1 MNLTHKITSM
11 RSPGALKTLVAA
23 STLVFAS
30 LGAQAACEYSVSN
43 QWQGGFTA
51 TITITNDTNS
61 SVNSWGVD
69 WEYAGDNRITN
80 SWNATTSGSNPYSAS
95 NLAWNGNL
103 GVGSS
108 VSFGFQG
115 SGGNAEIPTLTGAL
129 CEAVDIPAS
138 SSSSS
143 ESTTSSTITVSS
155 SSTITVSSSSTDT
168 SGCNEFC
175 DWYGE
180 IRPLCQN
187 QDSGWGWENGAC
199 IGANTCENQYGDGSI
214 VRSCYVISS
223 SESTSESSSSEPES
237 SSSAAAES
245 SSSIDT
251 IISSSSESSSSA
263 AVISSSSSV
272 IISSSSS
279 SSSIVSSSSSS
290 ISGGDKDWL
299 HVEGNTI
306 VDEQGRAVWLTGAN
320 WFGFNATERVFHGLW
335 SAHHETLMKDIADH
349 GINLIRVPISTELIY
364 EWINGV
370 FKPVNVNTYANPEL
384 EGLTSLDIFDRTLEL
399 ADKYGLKI
407 MLDVHSAKAD
417 NSGHV
422 APLWYD
428 ATFTEDT
435 FFDTWEWIAAR
446 YKDNDTL
453 IAYDLENEPHGTA
466 HSSAD
471 AARWDNS
478 NHPNNWK
485 RVAQETARR
494 VLAVNPNVL
503 ILIEGVEVYPI
514 DGVNWDSKDEH
525 DYHFS
530 WWGGNLRGVADYPVT
545 VAGHQDQIMYSPHD
559 YGPSVFEQDW
569 FYDGFNR
576 ETMLSDVWYD
586 NWFYIHDQEIA
597 PLLIGEWGGHMDGGR
612 NQHWMEELRDFMVD
626 HKIHHTFWCLNPN
639 SGDTGGLLQYDFMT
653 WDEEKYSMYEQSL
666 WKSGSRYV
674 GLDQETPLGSNG
686 MSVNQYY
693 QNGGI
698 APRGQ

>member
-1 MNLTHKITSM
+1 MNLTHITAKS
-11 RSPGALKTLVAA
+11 SPSTLKKLVAA
-23 STLVFAS
+23 TALVFAS
-30 LGAQAACEYSVSN
+30 LGAQAACEYTIGN

-51 TITITNDTNS
+51 TITITNDTS
-61 SVNSWGVD
+61 ASINSWAVD

-80 SWNATTSGSNPYSAS
+80 SWNANVSGSNPYAVA

-103 GVGSS
+103 GIGNS

-115 SGGNAEIPTLTGAL
+115 SGNNAETPVLTGAL
-129 CEAVDIPAS
+129 CDGGEIPAS
-138 SSSSS
+138 SSSALSAS
-143 ESTTSSTITVSS
+143 TSSIATLSS
-155 SSTITVSSSSTDT
+155 SSTPPTGT
-168 SGCNEFC
+168 CAELC

-180 IRPLCQN
+180 TRPLCQN

-199 IGANTCENQYGDGSI
+199 IGANTCESQSGDGGI
-214 VRSCYVISS
+214 VRSCAVESS
-223 SESTSESSSSEPES
+223 SESFSESPGSSSEGVS
-237 SSSAAAES
+237 SSNS
-245 SSSIDT
+245 SVDD
-251 IISSSSESSSSA
+251 ISSSSENSSSA
-263 AVISSSSSV
+263 ISSSSFSSSS
-272 IISSSSS
+272 IFTISSSSVFS
-279 SSSIVSSSSSS
+279 SSSRSSVSA
-290 ISGGDKDWL
+290 SGKDWL

-306 VDEQGRAVWLTGAN
+306 VDENGRAVWLTGAN

-335 SAHHETLMKDIADH
+335 TAHHETLMKDIADH

-435 FFDTWEWIAAR
+435 FYDTWEWIAAR

-453 IAYDLENEPHGTA
+453 IAYDLENEPHGTV
-466 HSSAD
+466 HSSAN

-514 DGVNWDSKDEH
+514 DSVNWDSTDEH
-525 DYHFS
+525 DYYFS
-530 WWGGNLRGVADYPVT
+530 WWGGNLRGVADYPVS

-569 FYDGFNR
+569 FYEGFNR
-576 ETMLSDVWYD
+576 ETLLTDVWYD
-586 NWFYIHDQEIA
+586 NWFYIHDQGIA

-626 HKIHHTFWCLNPN
+626 HKIHHTFWCINPN
-639 SGDTGGLLQYDFMT
+639 SGDTGGLLKHDFMT
-653 WDEEKYSMYEQSL
+653 WDDEKYSMYEQSL
-666 WKSGSRYV
+666 WKSGSHYV
-674 GLDQETPLGSNG
+674 GLDQDTPLGSSG
-686 MSVNQYY
+686 ISVNQYY

-698 APRGQ
+698 EPRGQ